1 MKRDE
6 EVSRGRK
13 KGGWFSLFFFLLEV
27 KNVAI
32 SYVKVY
38 THAQILSEAN
48 FAKQR
53 RFGVLFTQRRGV
65 LFRTRRRQRSRGALG
80 TRRVLRFSFF
90 LERCVMRFDVISFVP
105 VNEGRSP
112 FVVR

>member
-1 MKRDE
+1 M
-6 EVSRGRK
+6 RK
-13 KGGWFSLFFFLLEV
+13 EKGVGFSLFFLVLEV

-32 SYVKVY
+32 LYSKVY

-65 LFRTRRRQRSRGALG
+65 LFRTRRRQCSHGALG
-80 TRRVLRFSFF
+80 TRRVRFSF
-90 LERCVMRFDVISFVP
+90 LERCVM
-105 VNEGRSP
+105 
-112 FVVR
+112 

>member
-1 MKRDE
+1 M
-6 EVSRGRK
+6 RK
-13 KGGWFSLFFFLLEV
+13 ETGVGFSLFCFVLEV

-32 SYVKVY
+32 LYSKVY

-80 TRRVLRFSFF
+80 TRKRVLRFSFF
-90 LERCVMRFDVISFVP
+90 LERCLMRFDVISFVP
-105 VNEGRSP
+105 VKEGRSP